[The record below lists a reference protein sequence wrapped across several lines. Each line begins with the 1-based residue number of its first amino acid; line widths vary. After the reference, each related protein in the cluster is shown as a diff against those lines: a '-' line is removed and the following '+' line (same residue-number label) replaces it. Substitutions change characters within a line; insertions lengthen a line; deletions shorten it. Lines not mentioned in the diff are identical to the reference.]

1 MSHSERRTA
10 AALPAARGNAHTG
23 PCAKVRPM
31 EAAAAQGGGVR
42 IGTARERALGVV
54 CVVLSA
60 VAWSLNWLYTRYLTT
75 DVYTT
80 VAGRALAISLFMAAA
95 LVAIR
100 GRDTIRLIGFNA
112 RRGAVVIVAGALCM
126 TTFVASLFH
135 TTVANVTVIYAI
147 SPLIAAVL
155 ARFLIGDRLV
165 ARTIIAFTVALVGIV
180 TMVGASFGTARVF
193 GDFLALLMSATF
205 AIVIVEMRR
214 KPDIDNLTS
223 SLLTSLLAF
232 VALAPF
238 ASFGSVTPLDAL
250 LLFLFGFTSN
260 VLGFFLFV
268 AGVRRMPPAEA
279 GLIATI
285 EIVLA
290 PLWVWIFF
298 AENPGAATIIG
309 GAVVLAAVLFQLAG
323 ELNIG
328 RGRGIAIA
336 DGLTAEPDEPR
347 ATP

>member
-1 MSHSERRTA
+1 MPHENRDRVLGI
-10 AALPAARGNAHTG
+10 ALVA
-23 PCAKVRPM
+23 
-31 EAAAAQGGGVR
+31 
-42 IGTARERALGVV
+42 
-54 CVVLSA
+54 LSA
-60 VAWSLNWLYTRYLTT
+60 VAWSLNGLYTRYLST

-80 VAGRALAISLFMAAA
+80 LAGRGLAITLLLAAA
-95 LVAIR
+95 VVAVRGRETARLVAY
-100 GRDTIRLIGFNA
+100 NA
-112 RRGAVVIVAGALCM
+112 RRAAIVIVSGALCM
-126 TTFVASLFH
+126 ITFIAALFH

-165 ARTIIAFTVALVGIV
+165 ARTMVAFAVALVGIFI
-180 TMVGASFGTARVF
+180 MVGASFGTSRLY

-214 KPDIDNLTS
+214 KPDIDNLAS
-223 SLLTSLLAF
+223 SLLTSFLTFAALL
-232 VALAPF
+232 PF
-238 ASFGSVTPLDAL
+238 ASFGTVTLRDAV

-290 PLWVWIFF
+290 PLWVWLIFS
-298 AENPGAATIIG
+298 ESLGTATILG
-309 GAVVLAAVLFQLAG
+309 GGVVLAAVLFQISGDLK
-323 ELNIG
+323 
-328 RGRGIAIA
+328 RGRSRGLIIAE
-336 DGLTAEPDEPR
+336 GL
-347 ATP
+347 ATEVETSREVL

>member
-1 MSHSERRTA
+1 MEV
-10 AALPAARGNAHTG
+10 AALSVTG
-23 PCAKVRPM
+23 PVGNP
-31 EAAAAQGGGVR
+31 
-42 IGTARERALGVV
+42 RERFIGVALVL
-54 CVVLSA
+54 LSA
-60 VAWSLNWLYTRYLTT
+60 VAWSLNGLYTRYLTT

-80 VAGRALAISLFMAAA
+80 LAGRGLAITLLLAVA
-95 LVAIR
+95 LVAVR
-100 GRDTIRLIGFNA
+100 GRETGRLVVYNA
-112 RRGAVVIVAGALCM
+112 RRAAIVILSGSLCM
-126 TTFVASLFH
+126 ITFIAALFH

-165 ARTIIAFTVALVGIV
+165 ARTLVAFAVALVGIFI
-180 TMVGASFGTARVF
+180 MVGASFGTSRLL

-214 KPDIDNLTS
+214 KPNIDNLTS
-223 SLLTSLLAF
+223 SLLTSLLTFA
-232 VALAPF
+232 ALLPF
-238 ASFGSVTPLDAL
+238 ASFGSVTRRDAV

-290 PLWVWIFF
+290 PLWVWLIFS
-298 AENPGAATIIG
+298 ESPGSATILG
-309 GAVVLAAVLFQLAG
+309 GAIVVVAVLFHLSRDLPRLRSPARGAAAG
-323 ELNIG
+323 IERKAKIL
-328 RGRGIAIA
+328 
-336 DGLTAEPDEPR
+336 
-347 ATP
+347 